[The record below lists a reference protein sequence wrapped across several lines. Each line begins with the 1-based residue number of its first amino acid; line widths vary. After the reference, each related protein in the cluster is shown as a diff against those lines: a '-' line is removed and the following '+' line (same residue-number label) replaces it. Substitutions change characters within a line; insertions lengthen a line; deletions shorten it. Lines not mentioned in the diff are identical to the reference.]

1 MTGPSRRQLFLAGTS
16 LLLLAGCGEPHDV
29 IPTPG
34 REDPVEPPPPIGD
47 RIALLEQRHNAIVG
61 FYGVDLESNRMFA
74 HRDDDRFAMCST
86 FKAYL
91 AARVL
96 QKAQHNELALTDT
109 VHIDPAAVVGYS
121 PVAGPKAGS
130 GVALSELC
138 RAALQQSDN
147 TAANALLRTIG
158 GPRAITEFAR
168 SIGDE
173 QTRLD
178 RWETD
183 LNSAIPGD
191 PRDTS
196 TPHALGGGIRVLLT
210 GSVLDEH
217 YRKQLEEWMRGNVT
231 SSRSMRAGLP
241 QGWTTADKTGTG
253 DYASTNDVGIAY
265 GPAGRRVLLSIMTR
279 TRSTDPKAEALQP
292 LIAAVTTLVLPW
304 LLWRH

>member
-1 MTGPSRRQLFLAGTS
+1 MTGPSRRQLLLAGTS
-16 LLLLAGCGEPHDV
+16 LLLAGCGEPHDV
-29 IPTPG
+29 VPTPG
-34 REDPVEPPPPIGD
+34 LRDPVEPLPPIGD
-47 RIALLEQRHNAIVG
+47 RIALLEKRHNAFVG
-61 FYGVDLESNRMFA
+61 FYGVNLESDRMFA
-74 HRDDDRFAMCST
+74 HREDDRFAMCST

-109 VHIDPAAVVGYS
+109 VRIDPDAVVGYS

-130 GVALSELC
+130 RVALSELC
-138 RAALQQSDN
+138 QAVLQQSDN
-147 TAANALLRTIG
+147 TAANALLRIVG
-158 GPRAITEFAR
+158 GPPAITDFAR

-196 TPHALGGGIRVLLT
+196 TPHALGRGFRALLT
-210 GSVLDEH
+210 GSVLDEQC
-217 YRKQLEEWMRGNVT
+217 RKQLEDWMRGNVT

-241 QGWTTADKTGTG
+241 AGWTTADKTGAG
-253 DYASTNDVGIAY
+253 DYASTNDIGVAY
-265 GPAGRRVLLSIMTR
+265 GPAGQRILLSIMTR
-279 TRSTDPKAEALQP
+279 TQSADPKAEALQP
-292 LIAAVTTLVLPW
+292 LIAAVSTLVLPW
-304 LLWRH
+304 LLWQH

>member
-1 MTGPSRRQLFLAGTS
+1 MTGPSRRQLLAGTS
-16 LLLLAGCGEPHDV
+16 LLLLAGCGAPHDV
-29 IPTPG
+29 VPTPG
-34 REDPVEPPPPIGD
+34 RRDPVEPPPPIGD

-61 FYGVDLESNRMFA
+61 FYGVDLESTRMFA

-121 PVAGPKAGS
+121 PVTGPKAGS
-130 GVALSELC
+130 SVALSELC

-158 GPRAITEFAR
+158 GPPAITEFAR

-196 TPHALGGGIRVLLT
+196 TPHALGGGVRVLLT

-217 YRKQLEEWMRGNVT
+217 YRMQLEEWMRGNVT

-265 GPAGRRVLLSIMTR
+265 GPAGQRVLLSIMTR
-279 TRSTDPKAEALQP
+279 TRSSNPKAEALQP
-292 LIAAVTTLVLPW
+292 LIAAMTTLVLPW
-304 LLWRH
+304 LLWQH